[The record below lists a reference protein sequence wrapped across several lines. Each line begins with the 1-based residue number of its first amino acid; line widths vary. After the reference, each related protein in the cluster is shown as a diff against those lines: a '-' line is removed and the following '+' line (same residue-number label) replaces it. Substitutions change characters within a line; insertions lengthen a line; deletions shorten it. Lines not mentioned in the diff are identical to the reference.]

1 MSDTENTLIDSLF
14 EQYYELFPNIQNI
27 EIIQQ
32 SKCEHLNKTIT
43 VDQIYHV
50 CQDCGSCLDYTNIQY
65 IDYELIKSG
74 CIRRYYKKT
83 NYLKLKI
90 NKIIKNMNLTA
101 SDISTILKEFIRY
114 NNIYTT
120 HKKKIKYDFI
130 LYIILKSMGKDVS
143 KVKKFKAKLEKKRL
157 KEYNELMNIGV

>member
-1 MSDTENTLIDSLF
+1 MYIYNVRYRKYINWSIF

-32 SKCEHLNKTIT
+32 NECEHLNKTT

-65 IDYELIKSG
+65 IDYELIKSS

-101 SDISTILKEFIRY
+101 SDMSTILREFIRY
-114 NNIYTT
+114 VYYLK
-120 HKKKIKYDFI
+120 KKKIYQI
-130 LYIILKSMGKDVS
+130 
-143 KVKKFKAKLEKKRL
+143 
-157 KEYNELMNIGV
+157 

>member
-1 MSDTENTLIDSLF
+1 MSDYENTLIDSLF

-27 EIIQQ
+27 EIIQP
-32 SKCEHLNKTIT
+32 SKCEHKNKTIT

-50 CQDCGSCLDYTNIQY
+50 CQDCGSCLDYTNIQF
-65 IDYELIKSG
+65 IDYELIKSS

-90 NKIIKNMNLTA
+90 NKIIKNMNLTT
-101 SDISTILKEFIRY
+101 SNISNILKEFIRY
-114 NNIYTT
+114 NNIYTI

-130 LYIILKSMGKDVS
+130 LCIILKSMGKDVS
-143 KVKKFKAKLEKKRL
+143 KVKKFKPKLEKKRL
-157 KEYNELMNIGV
+157 KEFNELIQIGV